1 MQNIS
6 IPPQINNPSSHSVA
20 PANTDGHSNEKF
32 SEIME
37 REVSNNTAPSQQD
50 NNAASEAPSPTSAP
64 TTNDA
69 ENPQPIVTNPL
80 QKELSGQISKEME
93 IEASTLSLEPSHN
106 EMGHFFIQP
115 NASSANNIEQTIFNE
130 HAQISDASL
139 VMTTAQAIA
148 PTLSQPTSIQKNTAN
163 SHPGQSYNAANFAAA
178 NKIMPPSVETIR
190 DRTLSIIEAST
201 TSLAFDTTQPT
212 VPDSTTILASS
223 APSSSASPT
232 VVTPSDISLNTQLGQ
247 PKWGEEFAQK
257 IVWLAGQ
264 QQQVAEIRLNPAHL
278 GPIEIMMSITNDQGA
293 QATAQ
298 FVSSH
303 LAVREA
309 IEAALPKLREMMAD
323 NGITLG
329 NVTVDSNSSQQQRD
343 TWRQE
348 NTATRFS
355 TNQPETHNESTDQL
369 KTTTT
374 TRNHHGMV
382 NTFA

>member
-6 IPPQINNPSSHSVA
+6 IPPQINNPSSHSVT
-20 PANTDGHSNEKF
+20 PANTDISNTNDHSNEKF

-50 NNAASEAPSPTSAP
+50 DNAASEVPVTTP

-69 ENPQPIVTNPL
+69 ENPQPNPL
-80 QKELSGQISKEME
+80 QGELSGQITKEMG
-93 IEASTLSLEPSHN
+93 IEASTLSIEPSHN
-106 EMGHFFIQP
+106 DRGHFFIQP
-115 NASSANNIEQTIFNE
+115 NASSANNIDQSIFNE
-130 HAQISDASL
+130 HPQISDTSL
-139 VMTTAQAIA
+139 ITTTAQVIVPTPLQSKNPAIN
-148 PTLSQPTSIQKNTAN
+148 P
-163 SHPGQSYNAANFAAA
+163 PGQSYNSANFAAT
-178 NKIMPPSVETIR
+178 NRIMPPSVETIG
-190 DRTLSIIEAST
+190 DSTLSIIEAST
-201 TSLAFDTTQPT
+201 ISLATDTAQPT
-212 VPDSTTILASS
+212 MSDSTTILASS
-223 APSSSASPT
+223 APSSSTSPT
-232 VVTPSDISLNTQLGQ
+232 VVTPPDISLTAQLGQ
-247 PKWGEEFAQK
+247 PKWGDEFAQK

-278 GPIEIMMSITNDQGA
+278 GPIEIMLSITNDQGT

-343 TWRQE
+343 SWRQE
-348 NTATRFS
+348 NAATRFS
-355 TNQPETHNESTDQL
+355 TNQAETHNEPTDQL
-369 KTTTT
+369 KTTITT
-374 TRNHHGMV
+374 SNHHGMV

>member
-6 IPPQINNPSSHSVA
+6 IPPQINNPSSHSVT
-20 PANTDGHSNEKF
+20 PANTDISNTNDHSNEKF

-50 NNAASEAPSPTSAP
+50 DNAASEVPVTTP

-69 ENPQPIVTNPL
+69 ENPQPNPL
-80 QKELSGQISKEME
+80 QGELSGQITKEMG
-93 IEASTLSLEPSHN
+93 IEASTLSIEPSHN
-106 EMGHFFIQP
+106 DMGHFFIQP
-115 NASSANNIEQTIFNE
+115 NASSANNIDQSIFNE
-130 HAQISDASL
+130 HPQISDTSL
-139 VMTTAQAIA
+139 ITTTAQVIVPTPLQSKNPAIN
-148 PTLSQPTSIQKNTAN
+148 P
-163 SHPGQSYNAANFAAA
+163 PGQSYNSANFAAT
-178 NKIMPPSVETIR
+178 NRIMPPSVETIG
-190 DRTLSIIEAST
+190 DSTLSIIEAST
-201 TSLAFDTTQPT
+201 ISLATDTAQPT
-212 VPDSTTILASS
+212 MSDSTTILASS
-223 APSSSASPT
+223 APSSSTSPT
-232 VVTPSDISLNTQLGQ
+232 VVTPPDISLTAQLGQ
-247 PKWGEEFAQK
+247 PKWGDEFAQK

-278 GPIEIMMSITNDQGA
+278 GPIEIMLSITNDQGT

-343 TWRQE
+343 SWRQE
-348 NTATRFS
+348 NAATRFS
-355 TNQPETHNESTDQL
+355 TNQAETHNEPTDQL
-369 KTTTT
+369 KTTITT
-374 TRNHHGMV
+374 SNHHGMV

>member
-20 PANTDGHSNEKF
+20 PTNPDISNTNDHSNEKF

-50 NNAASEAPSPTSAP
+50 DNAASEVPVTTP

-69 ENPQPIVTNPL
+69 KNPQPNPL
-80 QKELSGQISKEME
+80 QGELSGQFTKEMG
-93 IEASTLSLEPSHN
+93 IEASTLSIEPSHN
-106 EMGHFFIQP
+106 DMGHFFIQP
-115 NASSANNIEQTIFNE
+115 NASSANNIDQSIFNE
-130 HAQISDASL
+130 HTQISDTSL
-139 VMTTAQAIA
+139 ITTTAQVIVPTPLQSKNPAIN
-148 PTLSQPTSIQKNTAN
+148 PL
-163 SHPGQSYNAANFAAA
+163 GQSYNTANFAAT
-178 NKIMPPSVETIR
+178 NRIMPPSVETIG
-190 DRTLSIIEAST
+190 DSTLSIIEAST
-201 TSLAFDTTQPT
+201 ISLATDTAQPT
-212 VPDSTTILASS
+212 VLDSTTILASS
-223 APSSSASPT
+223 TPSSSTSPT
-232 VVTPSDISLNTQLGQ
+232 VVTPPDISLTAQLGQ
-247 PKWGEEFAQK
+247 PKWGDEFAQK

-278 GPIEIMMSITNDQGA
+278 GPIEIMLSITNDQGT

-343 TWRQE
+343 SWRQE
-348 NTATRFS
+348 NAATRFS
-355 TNQPETHNESTDQL
+355 TNQAETHNESTDQL
-369 KTTTT
+369 KTTITT
-374 TRNHHGMV
+374 SKHHGMV

>member
-20 PANTDGHSNEKF
+20 PANTDISNTNDHSNEKF

-50 NNAASEAPSPTSAP
+50 DNASSEAPVTTT

-69 ENPQPIVTNPL
+69 ENPQPNPL
-80 QKELSGQISKEME
+80 QGELSGQITKEMG
-93 IEASTLSLEPSHN
+93 IEASTLSIEPSHN
-106 EMGHFFIQP
+106 DMGHFFIQP
-115 NASSANNIEQTIFNE
+115 NASSANNIDQSIFNE
-130 HAQISDASL
+130 HTQISDTSL
-139 VMTTAQAIA
+139 ITTTAQVIVPTPLQSKNPAIN
-148 PTLSQPTSIQKNTAN
+148 P
-163 SHPGQSYNAANFAAA
+163 PGQSYNTANFAAT
-178 NKIMPPSVETIR
+178 NRIMPPSVETIG
-190 DRTLSIIEAST
+190 DSTLSIIEAST
-201 TSLAFDTTQPT
+201 ISLATDTVQPT

-223 APSSSASPT
+223 APSSSTSPT
-232 VVTPSDISLNTQLGQ
+232 VVTPPDISLTAQLGQ
-247 PKWGEEFAQK
+247 PKWGDEFAQK

-278 GPIEIMMSITNDQGA
+278 GPIEIMLSITNDQGT

-343 TWRQE
+343 SWRQE
-348 NTATRFS
+348 NAATRFS
-355 TNQPETHNESTDQL
+355 TNQAETHNESTDQL
-369 KTTTT
+369 KTTITT
-374 TRNHHGMV
+374 SNHHGMV